1 MNTAY
6 NTMIAKLIASLKGQ
20 IASKEQIFKD
30 HVQGLYDVSLTPQ
43 EMREYISLAEFEKE
57 DSGDYFMSFT
67 LLDLEPFTS
76 KEREAFC
83 GKYNTVTV
91 GIWIDQDLCKD
102 VNTDNGICDEEAWQY
117 TWHGN

>member
-6 NTMIAKLIASLKGQ
+6 NSMIAKLIASLKNKV
-20 IASKEQIFKD
+20 STKEQIFKD
-30 HVQGLYDVSLTPQ
+30 HVQDLYDTNLTPQ
-43 EMREYISLAEFEKE
+43 ELREYISDAEFEEE

-76 KEREAFC
+76 KEREALC
-83 GKYNTVTV
+83 GKYDTITV
-91 GIWIDQDLCKD
+91 GIWIDQNLCKD
-102 VNTDNGICDEEAWQY
+102 VNTDNGICDEEPWQY